1 MPSRS
6 SSYRRGRSATGRRE
20 DLLRREAEGWARI
33 AGLIEGLSLAQ
44 LERPGLTPDGWS
56 VKDLLWHVAFWCDD
70 TARVLG
76 EMRAGT
82 WDGRDPSLRP
92 GWTDRAN
99 REAFERSRTM
109 AVPQV
114 RDAWREQRTRML
126 GAFGALD
133 VVTPE
138 ADEWFEEAGPSHYEE
153 HRAGLEAWVEG
164 LRSGA

>member
-1 MPSRS
+1 VASRS
-6 SSYRRGRSATGRRE
+6 SSCRRRRSATGRRE

-33 AGLIEGLSLAQ
+33 AGLLDGLSPEQ
-44 LERPGLTPDGWS
+44 LERPGLLPDGWS
-56 VKDLLWHVAFWCDD
+56 VKDLLWHVAVWCDD

-76 EMRAGT
+76 EMRTGT
-82 WDGRDPSLRP
+82 WDGQDPSLQA

-109 AVPQV
+109 AAPEV
-114 RDAWREQRTRML
+114 RGAWREQRTRML
-126 GAFGALD
+126 EAFAALD

-138 ADEWFEEAGPSHYEE
+138 ADEWFEESGPSHYEE
-153 HRAGLEAWVEG
+153 HRPGLEAWVER